1 MYISIW
7 KIVKKLYEQW
17 DTLNS
22 RNFQG
27 ACDLVLKSL
36 TVGTGVLLFTSCQ
49 FFPKSELLPQEEA
62 TKTYQGRIAFK
73 QPNHSFVTI
82 FRWLESGSTFQLTLR
97 DRLALG
103 GVRVQGNE
111 NHATIEY
118 SNGDKEEDVDLDDWI
133 ESNLGIS
140 LPFEAL
146 WKCLSLTC
154 KLIDEATQ
162 REYDSYGRLEQFSSD
177 QWTFKFSYKEKDPES
192 TTLKKLEMNKDDTNI
207 RIFFT
212 KFKNQ

>member
-7 KIVKKLYEQW
+7 KIVKKLYEHW
-17 DTLNS
+17 GVSKS

-27 ACDLVLKSL
+27 ASGLVLKSL
-36 TVGTGVLLFTSCQ
+36 TVGAGVLLITSCQ
-49 FFPKSELLPQEEA
+49 FFPESELLPQEEA
-62 TKTYQGRIAFK
+62 TRTYQGRIAFK
-73 QPNHSFVTI
+73 QPDQSFVTI
-82 FRWLESGSTFQLTLR
+82 FRWLESGSAFQLTLR

-111 NHATIEY
+111 SHATIEY

-140 LPFEAL
+140 LPFEEL
-146 WKCLSLTC
+146 WKCLSMTC
-154 KLIDEATQ
+154 RLIDEAKQ
-162 REYDSYGRLEQFSSD
+162 REYDAYGRLEHFSSD
-177 QWTFKFSYKEKDPES
+177 QWTFKFSYKEKDPDS
-192 TTLKKLEMNKDDTNI
+192 TVLKKLEMSKDDTEI

-212 KFKNQ
+212 KFEN